1 MSVVSQN
8 PKVFVAPIEYVSL
21 SIPSWCLSES
31 NYKFMVQVVV
41 KKDVPDGPSVVQLQ
55 SRWKGL
61 TLETLQSACEYLAT
75 ADAKLAPLIQLH
87 GIPDRLLVK
96 GPGAFATLSKSIC
109 FQQLATAAAA
119 KIFARVLEAC
129 GCTEAGILDY
139 SSVLNAPHEALCAA
153 GLSRN
158 KASYLHDLACHFQDG
173 HLSDEIIM
181 ELDTQGLHT
190 SLTKV
195 RGLGPWSVDMF
206 AMFHLG
212 LPDVLPVGDLGV
224 RRGMQALYGLKS
236 LPTPSQMEAIASSWQ
251 PWRSVGSYFM
261 WRVDTSGLLKPPKR
275 KST

>member
-1 MSVVSQN
+1 M
-8 PKVFVAPIEYVSL
+8 
-21 SIPSWCLSES
+21 
-31 NYKFMVQVVV
+31 QVVV
-41 KKDVPDGPSVVQLQ
+41 KKDDPSVGVPDGAVIQL
-55 SRWKGL
+55 KPPGL
-61 TLETLQSACEYLAT
+61 TLETLRSACEYLAT
-75 ADAKLAPLIQLH
+75 VDERLAPLIQLH
-87 GIPDRLLVK
+87 GLPERLIVK

-129 GCTEAGILDY
+129 QCTELGILDY
-139 SSVLNAPHEALCAA
+139 SSVLNSPQELLCAA

-158 KASYLHDLACHFQDG
+158 KASYLHDLARHFQEG
-173 HLSDEIIM
+173 LLSDDIIT
-181 ELDTQGLHT
+181 ELDVQGLHT

-224 RRGMQALYGLKS
+224 RRGMQALYGLKT
-236 LPTPSQMEAIASSWQ
+236 LPSPSQMEAIANSWQ

-261 WRVDTSGLLKPPKR
+261 WRVDTNSLLKPSK
-275 KST
+275 KSKKPTLG